1 MSNIKFLSSFYATI
15 IDNKF
20 IDNYMAEAPSPVF
33 SLIYIY
39 AYRCAMSGMTV
50 SNGDIAKKFNII
62 ESDVIN
68 AWKYWK
74 SVGLINTGGNKDE
87 FYVEFMCLNTQQ
99 ETAAAIDKRI
109 EKCDSTAKVI
119 LEKPSYKPS
128 DITEIIAQSPE
139 VGDLLRIAEGQKGKP
154 ITSRETEVIVW
165 MYQSQELS
173 FEVICML
180 LSFCYKN
187 NKNVRYME
195 KVATDWIEKEIIT
208 SEAASSYLSF
218 YNNYGKILKFFG
230 ITDRSATQNEQNY
243 IDKWINEWQT
253 NLELIEIA
261 AKRTVE
267 NTGKVSFPYCNKII
281 ESWYK
286 SGLKTIDEVEKSEAD
301 YISKNNKGS
310 KQKALPQQPKGVF
323 NNYNQKIYSADEI
336 AEILKRKGN
345 GQ

>member
-1 MSNIKFLSSFYATI
+1 MQ
-15 IDNKF
+15 
-20 IDNYMAEAPSPVF
+20 
-33 SLIYIY
+33 
-39 AYRCAMSGMTV
+39 
-50 SNGDIAKKFNII
+50 
-62 ESDVIN
+62 
-68 AWKYWK
+68 WK
-74 SVGLINTGGNKDE
+74 TH
-87 FYVEFMCLNTQQ
+87 
-99 ETAAAIDKRI
+99 
-109 EKCDSTAKVI
+109 
-119 LEKPSYKPS
+119 
-128 DITEIIAQSPE
+128 
-139 VGDLLRIAEGQKGKP
+139 
-154 ITSRETEVIVW
+154 
-165 MYQSQELS
+165 
-173 FEVICML
+173 
-180 LSFCYKN
+180 
-187 NKNVRYME
+187 
-195 KVATDWIEKEIIT
+195 